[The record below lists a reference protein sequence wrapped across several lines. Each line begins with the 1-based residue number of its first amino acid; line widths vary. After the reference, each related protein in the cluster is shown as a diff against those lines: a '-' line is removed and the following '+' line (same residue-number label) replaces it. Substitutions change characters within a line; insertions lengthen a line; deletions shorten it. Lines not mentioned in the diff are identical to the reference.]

1 MLGFKVLNRDNHI
14 IGESIGRVVGL
25 IGVSAEY
32 IRLGLAESETKL
44 ELISYRNPTGRP
56 LHSNNANDLGLRHLA
71 LRVSDIEQIYSKL
84 QLAGIEFF
92 STVHKYGKNKKLCYF
107 HGPEGIILEL
117 AQYN

>member
-56 LHSNNANDLGLRHLA
+56 LHSNNANTIAMFPPHSYLSP
-71 LRVSDIEQIYSKL
+71 VYTTEYIPVK
-84 QLAGIEFF
+84 
-92 STVHKYGKNKKLCYF
+92 
-107 HGPEGIILEL
+107 
-117 AQYN
+117 